1 MSILATL
8 RFRFFITL
16 AMRII
21 SLRDEIY
28 LRAAAKKGI
37 YPRPSLGDATH
48 LLSLIYGEYHT
59 LQAASLHPSD
69 PPIAAVLIF
78 HGIGERLAY
87 WQSVQNLLTRHGIAS
102 LIFHYSGYGQSTG
115 AITPHNFHHN
125 AHAAYAAL
133 RQIVPTD
140 TPIFL
145 LGFSMGTA
153 VAADVASHLS
163 PPAQGLILCE
173 AFPTLREAA
182 ARIASSPLLSHLL
195 PDIWRTVD
203 IMQTLAQPLLVVH
216 SHSDELFPT
225 SFAHS
230 IYRAA
235 KSQQIHPAELFLA
248 NGFSHNEP
256 YQNPRLT
263 YWQPILDFI
272 SRHAALHTNASSL
285 HSQTRSN

>member
-8 RFRFFITL
+8 RFRFFMTL

-21 SLRDEIY
+21 SLHDEIY
-28 LRAAAKKGI
+28 LRAAARKGLVLSPATNLYSTI
-37 YPRPSLGDATH
+37 YSHGQVLEAVSLQPS
-48 LLSLIYGEYHT
+48 Y
-59 LQAASLHPSD
+59 

-78 HGIGERLAY
+78 HGIGEKLTY
-87 WQSVQNLLTRHGIAS
+87 WQSVQTLLAQHGIAS
-102 LIFHYSGYGQSTG
+102 LVFHYSGYGKNPG
-115 AITPHNFHHN
+115 AITPYNLHRN

-133 RQIVPTD
+133 LQIVPAN

-153 VAADVASHLS
+153 VAADAASHLS

-173 AFPTLREAA
+173 GFPTLREAA
-182 ARIASSPLLSHLL
+182 ACIASSSLLARLL

-203 IMQTLAQPLLVVH
+203 TVQTLTQPLLIVH
-216 SHSDELFPT
+216 SDSDGLFPAD
-225 SFAHS
+225 FAHR

-235 KSQQIHPAELFLA
+235 SSQQTHPVELFIA
-248 NGFSHNEP
+248 TGFSHIEP
-256 YQNPRLT
+256 YQNPRLA

-272 SRHAALHTNASSL
+272 SRHAALHANASSL
-285 HSQTRSN
+285 HAQTPSD